1 MISPGFNQKQ
11 GTYLVSFKQ
20 CTAENVW
27 NRATFTGLAL
37 QSPRET
43 TVRFQAS
50 ATMCLGSLLFDFKWC
65 RLMMFWDNTPVH
77 LQGPW
82 TA

>member
-1 MISPGFNQKQ
+1 
-11 GTYLVSFKQ
+11 
-20 CTAENVW
+20 
-27 NRATFTGLAL
+27 
-37 QSPRET
+37 
-43 TVRFQAS
+43 VRFQAS